1 MISHRLC
8 RISALRRDFLLVTW
22 AFGGEERIVSLLA
35 TVIQKM
41 IYSKQRQGIVR
52 PASSRGVRRWSA
64 EG

>member
-41 IYSKQRQGIVR
+41 IYSKQRGKGSCDR
-52 PASSRGVRRWSA
+52 PAAG
-64 EG
+64 G